1 MKLAMVQAS
10 RDFTI
15 DTSSSIRTIID
26 DQGDFSVTL
35 IFYIYAGSRVSLDNK
50 TPSTVNV
57 SKTLR

>member
-1 MKLAMVQAS
+1 MQVS